1 MQHLK
6 HFAEQIV
13 ELVQIQEQQ
22 KQIHQNL
29 NHLNLAA
36 VVLGEELSWK
46 VVNKDSKCLILD
58 LFEVA
63 VVVAVEGKTPAER
76 VLLMQTNQS
85 QPNLKEL
92 LVPFAVE
99 VQAQRKVAEQMKLEV
114 LERIPTT

>member
-1 MQHLK
+1 
-6 HFAEQIV
+6 
-13 ELVQIQEQQ
+13 
-22 KQIHQNL
+22 
-29 NHLNLAA
+29 
-36 VVLGEELSWK
+36 
-46 VVNKDSKCLILD
+46 VNKDSKCLILD

-63 VVVAVEGKTPAER
+63 VVVAVAVEGKTPAER

-92 LVPFAVE
+92 LVAFAVE